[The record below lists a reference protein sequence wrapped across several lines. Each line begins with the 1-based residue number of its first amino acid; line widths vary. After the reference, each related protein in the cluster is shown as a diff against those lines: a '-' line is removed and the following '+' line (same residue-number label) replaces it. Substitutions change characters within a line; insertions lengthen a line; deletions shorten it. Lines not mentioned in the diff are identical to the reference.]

1 MQPTRLLHPWH
12 FPGKSTG
19 VGCHCLLRLDVTK
32 TPFWKPSPT
41 TCPLWPGGLTWA
53 RFGAHV
59 HLLHVRIRWLFRWIL
74 RSDPGL
80 DGCVSFSFLQLT
92 RHCEIEERFSLNT
105 LSSKGTRAWDHPAW
119 PKVVVGSGVAEGVIS
134 ARTISQMLVWQPGY
148 DFIRKVCAVKAFFI
162 FKIKANFTF
171 ILVSWGRT
179 DPHLGHVSFISQ
191 LFQGV
196 SLFPSLHLS
205 GINSPDI

>member
-1 MQPTRLLHPWH
+1 MPSVEKPHVPISFRYSHVTE
-12 FPGKSTG
+12 S
-19 VGCHCLLRLDVTK
+19 LLR
-32 TPFWKPSPT
+32 WKLSVKGNF
-41 TCPLWPGGLTWA
+41 CDA
-53 RFGAHV
+53 SKREEAHT
-59 HLLHVRIRWLFRWIL
+59 LWLF
-74 RSDPGL
+74 
-80 DGCVSFSFLQLT
+80 SFSFLQLT

-119 PKVVVGSGVAEGVIS
+119 AKVVVGSGVAEGVIS

-148 DFIRKVCAVKAFFI
+148 DLFRKVCAVKAFFI

-191 LFQGV
+191 LFQAV